1 MRINLY
7 LDSRSW
13 RVQNFEKKIFALS
26 DFKLLKLK
34 LLTKQDLWL
43 EIQSSDMIIASG
55 KEVFSH
61 SFVLLSFLFA
71 LEGVDK

>member
-1 MRINLY
+1 
-7 LDSRSW
+7 
-13 RVQNFEKKIFALS
+13 
-26 DFKLLKLK
+26 